1 MTDDHIVDFISE
13 DSDDQYHCQ
22 IVVIIT
28 DYGSQ
33 IAEKNDRVSTIK
45 HIVKAMGGNLK
56 ITSDYSQ
63 TSFPL
68 YLPCHCQFFN

>member
-13 DSDDQYHCQ
+13 DSDDQNHCQ
-22 IVVIIT
+22 LVVIIT

-56 ITSDYSQ
+56 ITSDYS
-63 TSFPL
+63 
-68 YLPCHCQFFN
+68 